1 MFSQDR
7 NQLRQFYVDAW
18 RKRRE
23 GLPMQPLEILVAD
36 VIADHPE
43 YHALLEVAEPR
54 LEQDFFEQAGD
65 TNPFLHMGMHI
76 SLREQLGAGRPEGIR
91 ELYQQLLHTSGNAHD
106 CEHRMMAC
114 LQASL
119 WQAQQ
124 SGRLPDENEYL
135 ACLRELARRK

>member
-7 NQLRQFYVDAW
+7 NKLRQFYVDAW
-18 RKRRE
+18 HKRRQQQ
-23 GLPMQPLEILVAD
+23 PMQPLEILVAD
-36 VIADHPE
+36 VITDHPE
-43 YHALLEVAEPR
+43 YHALLEAAEPR
-54 LEQDFFEQAGD
+54 LEQDFFEQVGD

-91 ELYQQLLHTSGNAHD
+91 DLYQQLLHATGSAHD
-106 CEHRMMAC
+106 CEHQMMGC

-124 SGRLPDENEYL
+124 AGTMPDEGEYL
-135 ACLRELARRK
+135 ACLRTLLRK